1 MGMIFGD
8 DEDTMQAT
16 NIKKGII
23 SLFQLRMEDG
33 THSEVSSLFTL
44 FSFRLISFPVLSAN
58 AKAVINKLVS
68 CTWLSSGVVE
78 VWIL

>member
-8 DEDTMQAT
+8 NEDTVQAT

-33 THSEVSSLFTL
+33 THSEVSSLFML
-44 FSFRLISFPVLSAN
+44 FTFRFSFPVLSEKCAR
-58 AKAVINKLVS
+58 
-68 CTWLSSGVVE
+68 E
-78 VWIL
+78 